1 MNPANSI
8 TGTTYQFNNA
18 PPVKIKSVRFIAIS
32 ILIMEIK
39 LIPNAVLTAFF
50 NLKFCFI
57 KTIVSREILV
67 SKPFIIAKII
77 IPKIEKPISV
87 I

>member
-1 MNPANSI
+1 M
-8 TGTTYQFNNA
+8 YQFNTA

-32 ILIMEIK
+32 MLTIEIK

-50 NLKFCFI
+50 NLKFCLI
-57 KTIVSREILV
+57 KINVSRVMLV

-77 IPKIEKPISV
+77 IPKIGKAISV